1 MSSRLARARR
11 TLWAVVW
18 TSLCSVGLV
27 ASGSAQ
33 PLLGLFP
40 VAAEDSTRASRA
52 ADASERLDAA
62 LRGPGGFRVV
72 GLDEAGGSAG
82 ATAKSVRGLALETGA
97 DAVVV
102 GRLEG
107 GKLWLELR
115 SGHSGGLLGGW
126 TLPEAVETGSL
137 VPVMLAMREA
147 MGAPP
152 PPELAASAAA
162 AAATQQEKP
171 LLGNLRGEGPISI
184 QSDQLDVVS
193 HGGKR
198 HLLFTDNVRVEQ
210 GDIQLL
216 THRLDAYYNEGE
228 SQPERLEA
236 KGDVHVVQGDRVA
249 ECESATYLRAEQ
261 RVVCSGRARLV
272 QGCDVVR
279 GKRIEFDLER
289 EHFTVMGAASVVLGE
304 KGRDCSGEVS
314 S

>member
-1 MSSRLARARR
+1 MSSRLARVRR
-11 TLWAVVW
+11 TLWAAIW
-18 TSLCSVGLV
+18 TGLCSVGV
-27 ASGSAQ
+27 AVSGSAQ
-33 PLLGLFP
+33 PLLGLLP

-52 ADASERLDAA
+52 AEVSERLGAA
-62 LRGPGGFRVV
+62 LRGPGDFRVV
-72 GLDEAGGSAG
+72 VLGEAGGSAG
-82 ATAKSVRGLALETGA
+82 ATAKTVRGLALETGA
-97 DAVVV
+97 DAVVA

-137 VPVMLAMREA
+137 APVMLAMREA

-152 PPELAASAAA
+152 PAGLAASAAV
-162 AAATQQEKP
+162 ATQQEKP

-236 KGDVHVVQGDRVA
+236 NGDVHVVQGDRVA

-272 QGCDVVR
+272 QGCDVVL

-304 KGRDCSGEVS
+304 KDQDCSGEVS